1 MIERI
6 SWDANK
12 KSERDIA
19 KKRTLD
25 RKREKER
32 GEGEIRER
40 GRERERE
47 RERKKK
53 IQRVCFSEISFYKV
67 KKKNS
72 QDFG

>member
-32 GEGEIRER
+32 GR
-40 GRERERE
+40 GRNKRERERE
-47 RERKKK
+47 REKERERRRYREFVLAKFLFT
-53 IQRVCFSEISFYKV
+53 R
-67 KKKNS
+67 
-72 QDFG
+72 

>member
-32 GEGEIRER
+32 GR
-40 GRERERE
+40 GRNKRERERE
-47 RERKKK
+47 RRRYREFVLAKFLFTR
-53 IQRVCFSEISFYKV
+53 
-67 KKKNS
+67 
-72 QDFG
+72 